1 MSSADRLARLKKAR
15 AAAIAVQEEMERR
28 NDNDPTPA
36 NVLKRAPILRRA
48 DQDVTDLDL
57 LINDLEGDMQ
67 PIALD
72 ADEVDKLD
80 RLAARLN
87 DVIAR
92 DALVGI
98 ALETVTRVLETAA
111 EVKTALA

>member
-1 MSSADRLARLKKAR
+1 MSSAERLARLKKAR
-15 AAAIAVQEEMERR
+15 AAAIAVQAEMERR
-28 NDNDPTPA
+28 NDSDPS
-36 NVLKRAPILRRA
+36 NVLTRAPILRRA
-48 DQDVTDLDL
+48 DADVTDLEL
-57 LINDLEGDMQ
+57 LINDLAGDMK

-87 DVIAR
+87 EVIAR
-92 DALVGI
+92 DALVGV

-111 EVKTALA
+111 EVKAVLA